1 MDQHQNPDKVASRPI
16 QGEPSA
22 PAASSPLAEPG
33 LRVPVPRRIDLR
45 LPWWQYP
52 TTVVLFVVILVLLL
66 LGFGV
71 VISMANRSATPT
83 TMAYKATIFPSGQI
97 WETKEAKPPEKSPW
111 QPYVGR
117 WALKDDKGEVWGYFN
132 LKDDKTATKDRV
144 PDATGTWEIV
154 GNECQITWSDGWKD
168 ILRPQPDGVT
178 RLAFRPGTSWRDEPG
193 NIQHATREPL
203 KK

>member
-22 PAASSPLAEPG
+22 AASSPMAEPG
-33 LRVPVPRRIDLR
+33 MRVPVQQPINLR

-52 TTVVLFVVILVLLL
+52 TTVVLFVFILVILVSA
-66 LGFGV
+66 GV
-71 VISMANRSATPT
+71 TAMLVGISMANRSTPTSSKAAATPSSW
-83 TMAYKATIFPSGQI
+83 ASKS
-97 WETKEAKPPEKSPW
+97 KPIMPEKSPW

-117 WALKDDKGEVWGYFN
+117 WTLKDDKGEVWGYFN
-132 LKDDKTATKDRV
+132 LRDDKTATKDRV

-154 GNECQITWSDGWKD
+154 GNECRITWSDGWKD

-178 RLAFRPGTSWRDEPG
+178 RLAFPPGTSWWDEPSS
-193 NIQHATREPL
+193 IQHATKEPL
-203 KK
+203 K